1 MNSAARQT
9 GSHTTYIALGSNLG
23 PRRRNLRRAVRLLE
37 EHEGVRVVQVSSML
51 ETEPVGGPPQAPY
64 FNAAAELRTELAPR
78 PLLEVLLSIE
88 DELGRERIVRWGPRT
103 LDLDLLLYEDR
114 VIEEPGLRVPHP
126 RMHERRFV
134 LQPLCEIAPEAVHPV
149 LQKTARELLAGLSEE

>member
-9 GSHTTYIALGSNLG
+9 GLHTAYVALGSNLG
-23 PRRRNLRRAVRLLE
+23 PRRQNLRRAVRLLE
-37 EHEGVRVVQVSSML
+37 EHQGVRVVRVSSML
-51 ETEPVGGPPQAPY
+51 ETEPVGGPPQGPY
-64 FNAAAELRTELAPR
+64 LNAAAELRTELAPR

-88 DELGRERIVRWGPRT
+88 DELGRQRTVRWGPRT
-103 LDLDLLLYEDR
+103 LDLDLLLYENR
-114 VIEEPGLRVPHP
+114 TIEEPGLRVPHP

-149 LQKTARELLAGLSEE
+149 LQKTARELLAGLPEE